1 MFEWMI
7 AVWLI
12 LAVVLFVPTFL
23 EGEIVGKAKWD
34 AGRVAGLIA
43 CFVWPAALL
52 AFLVYLFY
60 RQTIRRVRA

>member
-7 AVWLI
+7 AIWLI

-23 EGEIVGKAKWD
+23 EGEIGGKGKWD

-43 CFVWPAALL
+43 CFAWPSALVV
-52 AFLVYLFY
+52 FLVYLFY
-60 RQTIRRVRA
+60 RQAVRCVKA